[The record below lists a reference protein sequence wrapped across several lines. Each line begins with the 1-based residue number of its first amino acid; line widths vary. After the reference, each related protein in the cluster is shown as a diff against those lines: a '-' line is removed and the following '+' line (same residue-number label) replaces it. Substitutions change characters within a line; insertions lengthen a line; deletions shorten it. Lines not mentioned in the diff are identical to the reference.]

1 MLANVYLAIGAI
13 CSGLAVVLGAF
24 GAHALKSRISP
35 SDLEVFQTGVHYQ
48 LIHGLAIC
56 LLAIWYK
63 SANLQ
68 FGALDAFGINLLM
81 FLFGIV
87 FFSGSL
93 YALSLG
99 GPRWFGP
106 ITPIGG
112 LLFILAWGLL
122 AYNAFRV

>member
-1 MLANVYLAIGAI
+1 LALGAI

-35 SDLEVFQTGVHYQ
+35 SDLEVFQTGVQYQ
-48 LIHGLAIC
+48 LVHGLAIC
-56 LLAIWYK
+56 ILAIWYK
-63 SANLQ
+63 SDNIQ
-68 FGALDAFGINLLM
+68 FAAFDAFGLNLLV

-112 LLFILAWGLL
+112 LLFILGWALL